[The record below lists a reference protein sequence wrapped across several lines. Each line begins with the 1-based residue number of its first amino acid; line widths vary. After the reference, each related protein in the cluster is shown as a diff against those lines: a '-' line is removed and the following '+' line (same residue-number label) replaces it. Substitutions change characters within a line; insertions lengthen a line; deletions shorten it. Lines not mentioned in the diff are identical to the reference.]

1 MNRALYIHG
10 LNSDK
15 NSHTGHIVKS
25 LMSGYGVEPII
36 PSFPSLNPEQAVLQI
51 NSIIKDE
58 DIKLVIGHSLGG
70 FYTLAARTGPMKI
83 YINPCFAPA
92 DILPSL
98 TDEADGKVLDIF
110 RRLTE
115 EAFERIGAEE
125 KAASYGIFAKNDTLF
140 SFYELFK
147 RTFGNNCTYINGGHK
162 PEAEDLAQGFK
173 RAAEFLPF
181 ALNTP
186 SA

>member
-1 MNRALYIHG
+1 MNKALYVHG

-15 NSHTGHIVKS
+15 NSHTGQIVKT
-25 LMSGYGVEPII
+25 LMSGYGVELTI
-36 PSFPSLNPEQAVLQI
+36 PSFSSLNPEQTIAQI
-51 NSIIKDE
+51 DSIIKDE
-58 DIKLVIGHSLGG
+58 NIKLVIGHSLGG
-70 FYTLAARTGPMKI
+70 FYTLAARKGPMKI

-98 TDEADGKVLDIF
+98 TDEADRKLLDIF
-110 RRLTE
+110 RRLTSE
-115 EAFERIGAEE
+115 FFNRIDAEE

-147 RTFGNNCTYINGGHK
+147 KTFGNNCTYIDGGHK
-162 PEAEDLAQGFK
+162 PEADDLAAGFK

-181 ALNTP
+181 ALNAP
-186 SA
+186 AV